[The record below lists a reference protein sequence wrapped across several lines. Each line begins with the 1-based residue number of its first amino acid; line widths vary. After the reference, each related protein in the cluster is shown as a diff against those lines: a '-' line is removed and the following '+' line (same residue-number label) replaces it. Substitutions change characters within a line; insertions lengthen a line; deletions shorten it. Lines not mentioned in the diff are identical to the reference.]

1 MECDLTL
8 SGIDVV
14 IADGGQDAN
23 PSNSEESSTTSSTV
37 NTPIENVNRTFA
49 KSLTNNGQ
57 NNGQSDQSNS
67 SELNKQPEER
77 ISHSDSSQGNKSDAK
92 SLVSNSSQS
101 TLTDGGVDTNPKESN
116 KDLLSSLPWNSAK
129 RIASSLPIDKTIRPG
144 EFVLRALFSEFALLA
159 EKKIDAV
166 LSQEAAEKP
175 LNKLLQRGEDPI
187 FDQLLSGIVRSIEFI
202 HDSISQTREALKLNA
217 PFLLRFSCSVR
228 IGRRALSTFATQDP
242 VRLV

>member
-8 SGIDVV
+8 SSIDVV
-14 IADGGQDAN
+14 IADSSQDAN

-49 KSLTNNGQ
+49 KGLAQ
-57 NNGQSDQSNS
+57 NNQNNSQSEPISG
-67 SELNKQPEER
+67 ELANKNEDKT
-77 ISHSDSSQGNKSDAK
+77 SDNSQGNKSDAK

-101 TLTDGGVDTNPKESN
+101 TLTDGGVDTKETN

-129 RIASSLPIDKTIRPG
+129 RITSSLPIDKTIRPG

-187 FDQLLSGIVRSIEFI
+187 FDQLLSGIVG
-202 HDSISQTREALKLNA
+202 LLNSKILIQ
-217 PFLLRFSCSVR
+217 FN
-228 IGRRALSTFATQDP
+228 
-242 VRLV
+242 

>member
-8 SGIDVV
+8 SSIDAV
-14 IADGGQDAN
+14 IADSSGQDAN

-37 NTPIENVNRTFA
+37 NTPIESRTFA
-49 KSLTNNGQ
+49 KSLAQ
-57 NNGQSDQSNS
+57 NNQQNSQNDQSSESSKKNEDKVGNS
-67 SELNKQPEER
+67 
-77 ISHSDSSQGNKSDAK
+77 SDSSQGNKSDAK

-101 TLTDGGVDTNPKESN
+101 TLTDGGVGTNLKEANN

-129 RIASSLPIDKTIRPG
+129 RITSTLPIDKTIRPG

-175 LNKLLQRGEDPI
+175 LNKLLQRGEDQI
-187 FDQLLSGIVRSIEFI
+187 FDQLLSGR
-202 HDSISQTREALKLNA
+202 
-217 PFLLRFSCSVR
+217 CSKNTVL
-228 IGRRALSTFATQDP
+228 ACFTA
-242 VRLV
+242 

>member
-49 KSLTNNGQ
+49 KSLAQGNQTGS
-57 NNGQSDQSNS
+57 QSEPANESAKKNED
-67 SELNKQPEER
+67 K
-77 ISHSDSSQGNKSDAK
+77 ISDSSQGNKSDAK

-101 TLTDGGVDTNPKESN
+101 TLTDGGADTNLKGN

-129 RIASSLPIDKTIRPG
+129 RITSSLPIDKTIRPG

-159 EKKIDAV
+159 EKKIDTV
-166 LSQEAAEKP
+166 LSQDAAEKP

-187 FDQLLSGIVRSIEFI
+187 FDQLLSGIVGFST
-202 HDSISQTREALKLNA
+202 D
-217 PFLLRFSCSVR
+217 FL
-228 IGRRALSTFATQDP
+228 IQ
-242 VRLV
+242 